1 MSWHNGTWAAT
12 TAGLGISTIWDGL
25 VVANAHWSVH
35 DAAAGTN
42 EKVYKCEDV
51 AENIL
56 FYVRVKDNQAGYW
69 EVELWEGWDAGA
81 HAGVG
86 VGIAVSSS
94 TYSFRARRPVGPWY
108 LSVLDHRI
116 IYIDG
121 KNWQGQYIGAPRRYD
136 RSRNIVLIMSPSTGT
151 SYYNCLTYWTGAS
164 TVAASRF
171 LFDEQHGPSLV
182 QGDGGAGHSSYR
194 QIMGVDGNLRFAG
207 EFPVSGKNSGLAVGT
222 LEGVADLGAG
232 TSLNFSPAAGET
244 VTIDGVDWL
253 IFSGTYE
260 TKVWCAVRKA

>member
-1 MSWHNGTWAAT
+1 MSWHNGSWAAT

-25 VVANAHWSVH
+25 VLGNPHWTTYDGS
-35 DAAAGTN
+35 AGTN
-42 EKVYKCEDV
+42 AKVYRCLDED
-51 AENIL
+51 ENID
-56 FYVRVKDNQAGYW
+56 FYVYLKDNQAGYW
-69 EVELWEGWDAGA
+69 EIALWEGWDAGA

-121 KNWQGQYIGAPRRYD
+121 TNWQGQYIGAPRRYD
-136 RSRNIVLIMSPSTGT
+136 RSKNIVVILSPSTGVI
-151 SYYNCLTYWTGAS
+151 YYNCLTYVANS
-164 TVAASRF
+164 TTQASRF
-171 LFDEQHGPSLV
+171 LFDEHHGAPLV
-182 QGDGGAGHSSYR
+182 SIDGGVSNSTYR
-194 QIMGVDGNLRFAG
+194 KIMGVDGSLRLAG
-207 EFPVSGKNSGLAVGT
+207 EVPIAGQNSGLAVGT

-253 IFSGTYE
+253 IFSGTYG
-260 TKVWCAVRKA
+260 TKVWCAVRMA